1 MRTDNQQRHS
11 LASPSDHATEDP
23 TPSSHVKSLNS
34 PTLERTRDPIPCHMN
49 IENVLS
55 WPVFEDENPSLD
67 LKNLLNDSNDVS
79 SQFPP
84 MFSEVDHYPDEQLV
98 QRFLDHVFIFNPV
111 LEEAK
116 VHKYLR
122 DARFTGLGWDAQSC
136 LLVLMRMQLTLCYAY
151 LFSCSYTLM
160 DHLLAQSNHVHHQT
174 HPKLDGSPTSD
185 RQNRSSQLLKGG

>member
-1 MRTDNQQRHS
+1 
-11 LASPSDHATEDP
+11 
-23 TPSSHVKSLNS
+23 
-34 PTLERTRDPIPCHMN
+34 MN

-55 WPVFEDENPSLD
+55 WPVFEDQNPSLD
-67 LKNLLNDSNDVS
+67 LKNLLNDSNNAS

-98 QRFLDHVFIFNPV
+98 QRFMDHVFIFNPV

-136 LLVLMRMQLTLCYAY
+136 LLVAMPLVQI
-151 LFSCSYTLM
+151 
-160 DHLLAQSNHVHHQT
+160 
-174 HPKLDGSPTSD
+174 
-185 RQNRSSQLLKGG
+185 SSRY